1 MNSYYGMG
9 VAAEVRMH
17 QLLDEV
23 EHHRLIRGIEQR
35 HDSAR
40 TRVPLRAR
48 IMAALQRLGRRGQPI
63 AARPVAE
70 GR

>member
-9 VAAEVRMH
+9 IAAEVRMH

-23 EHHRLIRGIEQR
+23 EHHRLVRSIERR
-35 HDSAR
+35 HDDAR
-40 TRVPLRAR
+40 TRAPLWAR

-63 AARPVAE
+63 AVRPVAE